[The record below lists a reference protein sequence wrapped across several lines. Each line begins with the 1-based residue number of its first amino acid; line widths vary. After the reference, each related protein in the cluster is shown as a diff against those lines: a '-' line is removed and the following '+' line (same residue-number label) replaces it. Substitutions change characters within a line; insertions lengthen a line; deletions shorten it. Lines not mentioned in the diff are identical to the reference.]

1 MDNVTKVKI
10 VKKKKD
16 IAEDKK
22 EADKSDE
29 KDEPAHRQAPN
40 IEKPYDPN
48 HPDNK

>member
-29 KDEPAHRQAPN
+29 KR
-40 IEKPYDPN
+40 
-48 HPDNK
+48 

>member
-10 VKKKKD
+10 VKKKK
-16 IAEDKK
+16 ILLRIK